1 MSVALGAENK
11 VRRTHRRENGD
22 FLEVTAFPEAPE
34 VPDEKLEAISGSA
47 SKGKEQTVHLCGC
60 SIGCMEWAVGCVE
73 YVVDYVREV
82 DVASVGVG

>member
-1 MSVALGAENK
+1 M
-11 VRRTHRRENGD
+11 
-22 FLEVTAFPEAPE
+22 
-34 VPDEKLEAISGSA
+34 
-47 SKGKEQTVHLCGC
+47 HLCGC